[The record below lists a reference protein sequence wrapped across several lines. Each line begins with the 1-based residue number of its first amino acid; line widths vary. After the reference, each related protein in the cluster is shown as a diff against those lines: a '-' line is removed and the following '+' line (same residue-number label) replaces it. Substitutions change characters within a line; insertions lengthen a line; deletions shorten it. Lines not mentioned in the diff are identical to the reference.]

1 MRLLL
6 SRFIND
12 PSRAYAG
19 IISQQKQL
27 AVRHS
32 HDYFELFV
40 VHRGTAVHRCN
51 GASRALAK
59 GTVVLVRPDDF
70 HYYADMSPD
79 FAIINVL
86 IPSGTIRALFEYLG
100 AGYDSRHLVSAR
112 YPPTAQVSPAGFKA
126 LLTELEKLVLSKR
139 LLKSRS
145 DAYFRITLMNLLT
158 ACFPMGPTGSHTDL
172 PVWLRWLALEMMKPE
187 NFTEGLPAMRR
198 LSGKSEEHLARACR
212 RYLHHTPTEIINEL
226 RLEHTA
232 RAIMTTGTKIIDI
245 CTDAGF
251 ESLSYYYRLF
261 RRRFGM
267 APRELRRRAG
277 SRDLEESLFGTSI
290 LEMGIPPATALEA
303 TACPTPARGPSP
315 SEPRARSPRRSNTP
329 PRPVRDRQ
337 GHPRPA
343 RRPA

>member
-1 MRLLL
+1 MRLHL

-19 IISQQKQL
+19 IISQQRQL
-27 AVRHS
+27 AFRHS
-32 HDYFELFV
+32 HDYFEFFV
-40 VHRGTAVHRCN
+40 VHRGTAVHRVN
-51 GASRALAK
+51 GGSRSLVK
-59 GTVVLVRPDDF
+59 GTVVLVRPDDL
-70 HYYADMSPD
+70 HYYSDMSPD

-100 AGYDSRHLVSAR
+100 SGYDSRRLVSSR
-112 YPPTAQVSPAGFKA
+112 YPPTTQVSPTGFKA
-126 LLTELEKLVLSKR
+126 LVTELEKLVLSKR

-145 DAYFRITLMNLLT
+145 DAYFRITLLNLLVT
-158 ACFPMGPTGSHTDL
+158 CFPMGPTGSHTDL

-212 RYLHHTPTEIINEL
+212 RYLHHTPTEFVNEL

-232 RAIMTTGTKIIDI
+232 RAIMTTNEKIIDI

-261 RRRFGM
+261 RKRFGM

-277 SRDLEESLFGTSI
+277 SRDLEEELFGSSI
-290 LEMGIPPATALEA
+290 LDMGIPPATALEA
-303 TACPTPARGPSP
+303 TARLAEVPRPLTARRTRTAPRRTARGRN
-315 SEPRARSPRRSNTP
+315 PR
-329 PRPVRDRQ
+329 
-337 GHPRPA
+337 G
-343 RRPA
+343 